1 MNPLGD
7 KDMLETMNMLGTLRL
22 LGRTPDGR
30 IVLDRRHANRIVKAG
45 RQLVAQRFAGVP
57 GTPPAVVSHMAV
69 GTGAD
74 AATDDQAALVAERA
88 RNPVAAPVYTE
99 IVDAGVKRIKVSLQ
113 TVFDF
118 GEANGAEPL
127 REAGI
132 FTAAAGGTMY
142 NRVVFDAVTKAATF
156 KLTLIWDIVF

>member
-1 MNPLGD
+1 MQD
-7 KDMLETMNMLGTLRL
+7 IINMQGKVRL
-22 LGRTPDGR
+22 LGQARDGR
-30 IVLDRRHANRIVKAG
+30 LVLDSWHDNRILKVG
-45 RQLVAQRFAGVP
+45 RQLVAQRFAGVV
-57 GTPPAVVSHMAV
+57 GLPPAIVSHMAV

-74 AATDDQAALVAERA
+74 KVTDDQAALVAERA

-99 IVDAGVKRIKVSLQ
+99 IVDSAGVKRIKVSLQ

-118 GEANGAEPL
+118 GEANGTEPL

-132 FTAAAGGTMY
+132 FTAAAGGTIY
-142 NRVVFDAVTKAATF
+142 NRVVFDAVTKASTF